1 MSLVFLKLTYYFSK
15 QSKKKI
21 DFKKKKKT
29 KNPYYIWAHFFPH
42 FFLLSTFF
50 LLSLSQLLHSLFF
63 HSRFFN
69 SQTSSPSSSLLN
81 SLSFILLP
89 LFHTLNSISFSS
101 HTPFLV
107 SSLSTVNFQ
116 VYLGTP
122 PTNSHFS
129 SSIQWGVPFV
139 SLLIPSMLSGHL

>member
-1 MSLVFLKLTYYFSK
+1 MVPFFFFTFSYSQLFSRFLSR
-15 QSKKKI
+15 
-21 DFKKKKKT
+21 
-29 KNPYYIWAHFFPH
+29 
-42 FFLLSTFF
+42 
-50 LLSLSQLLHSLFF
+50 LLHSLFSLLIFSLSLFQLSTF
-63 HSRFFN
+63 HSPF
-69 SQTSSPSSSLLN
+69 STLLN

-107 SSLSTVNFQ
+107 SSPSTVNSS
-116 VYLGTP
+116 VNLGTP

-139 SLLIPSMLSGHL
+139 SLLIISMLSGHL